1 MGLVALGL
9 TAAMAASSDGAI
21 VINDHQ
27 CFDASGGYTIC
38 YDLHVEGNQTT
49 AASGNV
55 SLEQNG
61 FVNQSLIDP
70 SGNTVASATQDVHY
84 HTLWMAKT
92 ATLQEGGAHYSFSS
106 TSGGTTCTSSFDI
119 HIANGS
125 VQYDNFSSACS

>member
-1 MGLVALGL
+1 MKLSLSSARKSLVLGLMGLVALGL

-70 SGNTVASATQDVHY
+70 SGNTVASATQP
-84 HTLWMAKT
+84 TIGKST
-92 ATLQEGGAHYSFSS
+92 AVRKKRDSS
-106 TSGGTTCTSSFDI
+106 
-119 HIANGS
+119 
-125 VQYDNFSSACS
+125 